1 MLDAMDSGLRSADF
15 FCDARF
21 RPAGLDKSEYGLR
34 WSRFVHSTHPIHKRI
49 GMQYTN
55 DLCVPPVAPDNSDMN
70 RLSEN
75 LRRLMATESL
85 SENQL
90 SRNTGVPQPTIH
102 RVLSGRVS
110 DPRDGTL
117 RPLAEYFG
125 LSVEDLR
132 TGNLNEKT
140 TAASDSINE
149 QIPAY
154 RVKSVVGEDGLD
166 PDREVVV
173 AEVDVLVSAG
183 LGLRMPE
190 FVETRYRMSYQL
202 SWFRQVGAKPE
213 DVRVMRVTGDSME
226 RTLFDGDRIAV
237 NIADNKHII
246 DGRVYV
252 FATGGTDPDVKI
264 KRLFKMTDGRLRIV
278 SDNAD
283 KALYPDEILAAEEVA
298 NVYIVG
304 RVIDRSGR
312 GGL

>member
-1 MLDAMDSGLRSADF
+1 
-15 FCDARF
+15 
-21 RPAGLDKSEYGLR
+21 
-34 WSRFVHSTHPIHKRI
+34 
-49 GMQYTN
+49 MQYTN
-55 DLCVPPVAPDNSDMN
+55 DLCGPPVAPDNSDMN

-75 LRRLMATESL
+75 LRHLMGVESL

-125 LSVEDLR
+125 LSVEELR
-132 TGNLNEKT
+132 TGKLDEKT
-140 TAASDSINE
+140 TAARRSSNE
-149 QIPAY
+149 PLAAY
-154 RVKSVVGEDGLD
+154 RVKSVDGEDGLD
-166 PDREVVV
+166 PDREVIV

-183 LGLRMPE
+183 VGLRMPE

-237 NIADNKHII
+237 NIADNKHIT

-252 FATGGTDPDVKI
+252 FTTGGTDPDVKI
-264 KRLFKMTDGRLRIV
+264 KRLFKMADGRLRIV

-283 KALYPDEILAAEEVA
+283 KALYPDEILTAEDVE
-298 NVYIVG
+298 NVHIVG

>member
-1 MLDAMDSGLRSADF
+1 
-15 FCDARF
+15 
-21 RPAGLDKSEYGLR
+21 
-34 WSRFVHSTHPIHKRI
+34 
-49 GMQYTN
+49 
-55 DLCVPPVAPDNSDMN
+55 VPPVAPDNSDMN